1 MLSSC
6 ILSYGPFDVQ
16 PDTLGH
22 CFINEMEMHSR
33 GVIRQGADIPY
44 NISRVKNYTSSNK
57 ERYLT
62 IFHEFA
68 SRAKL
73 EGNGAAFFLATGG
86 TVVDAS

>member
-22 CFINEMEMHSR
+22 CFINQMHSR
-33 GVIRQGADIPY
+33 GVIIRQGADIPY

-57 ERYLT
+57 ERYLP

-86 TVVDAS
+86 TVFDAS